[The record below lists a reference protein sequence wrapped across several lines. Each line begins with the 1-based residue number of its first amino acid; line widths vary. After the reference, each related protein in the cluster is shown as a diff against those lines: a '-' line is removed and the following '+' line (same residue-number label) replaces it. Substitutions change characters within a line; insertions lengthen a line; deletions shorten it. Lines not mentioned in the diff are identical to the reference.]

1 MFINIDGTAVAIG
14 VVLVIAALVLLFP
27 GRAGE
32 FVESARLTLGRALTP
47 GTIVTGVSA

>member
-14 VVLVIAALVLLFP
+14 VVLVVAALVLLFP

-32 FVESARLTLGRALTP
+32 LVESARLTLVRFLNP
-47 GTIVTGVSA
+47 GTIVVGVSG